1 MYYYIKINKLTEK
14 LEKIDTFSLNDF
26 FVEIYFNDKNRLTTT
41 KWDTS
46 NPEWNETF
54 IFPER
59 AKKIR
64 VKLMENNRWSSSQIV
79 KEESLEIIDDGSLN
93 ISTCSGLE
101 IEHGYVTVKSAKSQI
116 KIMENLGNIAQY
128 IGNGFNNLT
137 NELKQLTL

>member
-64 VKLMENNRWSSSQIV
+64 VKLMEDNRWSSSQIV
-79 KEESLEIIDDGSLN
+79 KEESLEIHN
-93 ISTCSGLE
+93 
-101 IEHGYVTVKSAKSQI
+101 
-116 KIMENLGNIAQY
+116 
-128 IGNGFNNLT
+128 FNS
-137 NELKQLTL
+137 KWFKRSY